1 MYIKDDIVYAD
12 NFNAEN
18 IKIVEIKI
26 ITDLC
31 MLVTFNNGEK
41 RIFDAT
47 KILKFP
53 VYEDLKN
60 YEIFKKAYLERGI
73 IVWENGKIDISPE
86 MVYNNSYIYEQENVI

>member
-12 NFNAEN
+12 NFNSEN
-18 IKIVEIKI
+18 IKVTEIKI

-47 KILKFP
+47 KILKYP
-53 VYEDLKN
+53 VYESLKN
-60 YEIFKKAYLERGI
+60 YETFKKAYVEQGVI
-73 IVWENGKIDISPE
+73 IWENGKIDISPE
-86 MVYNNSYIYEQENVI
+86 MVYNNSYVYEQENVI

>member
-12 NFNAEN
+12 NFNIEN
-18 IKIVEIKI
+18 IKVTEIKI
-26 ITDLC
+26 VTDLC

-47 KILKFP
+47 KILIYP
-53 VYEDLKN
+53 IYEPLKN
-60 YEIFKKAYLERGI
+60 YEIFKKAYVDHGI

-86 MVYNNSYIYEQENVI
+86 MVYNSSYVYEQENVI

>member
-1 MYIKDDIVYAD
+1 MYIKDDIVYAN
-12 NFNAEN
+12 NFNIEN
-18 IKIVEIKI
+18 IKVEKIKI

-47 KILKFP
+47 KILKYP

-60 YEIFKKAYLERGI
+60 YEIFKKAYVEHGV
-73 IVWENGKIDISPE
+73 IVWKNGKIDISPE
-86 MVYNNSYIYEQENVI
+86 MVYNNSYVYEQENVI